1 MYAPRVLASMLGA
14 LAVFAIVTYFLNGS
28 LASTLL
34 QTVICAVLMQ
44 VGYFV
49 AVLYL
54 VWKKA
59 REKERQAAAL
69 TQLAGDEKSAAK
81 AAPRGLD
88 RPGHFNR

>member
-1 MYAPRVLASMLGA
+1 MYAPRVLVSMLGA

-28 LASTLL
+28 LSSTLI

-44 VGYFV
+44 VGYFF

-59 REKERQAAAL
+59 REKERQAAEMA
-69 TQLAGDEKSAAK
+69 QLAGDDKSAAK
-81 AAPRGLD
+81 TAPRRLH

>member
-1 MYAPRVLASMLGA
+1 MYAPRALVSMLGA

-28 LASTLL
+28 LASTLI
-34 QTVICAVLMQ
+34 QTLICAVLMQ
-44 VGYFV
+44 VGYFL

-59 REKERQAAAL
+59 REKEKQASEMAK
-69 TQLAGDEKSAAK
+69 LAGDDKTAGN
-81 AAPRGLD
+81 AAPRPLQ